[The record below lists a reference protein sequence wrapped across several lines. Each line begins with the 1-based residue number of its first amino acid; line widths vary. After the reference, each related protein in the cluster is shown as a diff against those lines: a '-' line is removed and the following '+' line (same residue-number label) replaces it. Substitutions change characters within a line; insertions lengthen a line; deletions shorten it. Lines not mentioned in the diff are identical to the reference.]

1 MRAGELCTL
10 QVVIADRETSVAE
23 AAKLMR
29 QDHVGDIVIV
39 DRTNGQN
46 IPVGIVT
53 DRDLVLEV
61 MATELDANTLTL
73 GEIMEPELLTATE
86 DDSVL
91 AAIEKMRFKGVR
103 RLPVVGKNGALVG
116 MLSFSDL
123 IEFLAEEMSHLAKII
138 AREQSVER
146 EKRH

>member
-1 MRAGELCTL
+1 MKAGELCTL

-29 QDHVGDIVIV
+29 NDHVGDIVVV

-73 GEIMEPELLTATE
+73 SDIMEPELLTASE
-86 DDSVL
+86 EDSVL
-91 AAIEKMRFKGVR
+91 AAIEKMRYKGVR
-103 RLPVVGKNGALVG
+103 RLPVVGKTGALVG
-116 MLSFSDL
+116 VLSLSDL

-138 AREQSVER
+138 TREQSVER

>member
-1 MRAGELCTL
+1 MKAGELCTL

-29 QDHVGDIVIV
+29 NDHVGDVIV
-39 DRTNGQN
+39 VDRSNGQN

-53 DRDLVLEV
+53 DRDLVMEV
-61 MATELDANTLTL
+61 MAMELDANTLTL
-73 GEIMEPELLTATE
+73 GDIMEPELLTSSE
-86 DDSVL
+86 EDSVL
-91 AAIEKMRFKGVR
+91 AAIEKMRYKGVR

-138 AREQSVER
+138 TREQSAER